1 VAAPPPPEDLAR
13 DVLLVDGDPAVRA
26 GLSAMLDEAGLQ
38 VTAVSDLDR
47 ARDQLVNRFFAV
59 LLVDLDGPGQ
69 QAGLTLVGFARERA
83 PQTAVI
89 VLSSRRTFEALAAA
103 FRAGAFDVVPKTHDS
118 LPYLRA
124 RILEAQE
131 NLRASRSAARLL
143 AQVSEMH
150 ERFLAQMVG
159 LFRQVNE
166 LEERLS
172 AREDD
177 TPSPGPAPLDLLIVD
192 VGEAFVERL
201 REDCTPECG
210 FILRFADSGGEALDQ
225 AGRRAPDVLLINQ
238 DLPDLPSSMVS
249 KTVRQHSP
257 EVVVALL
264 REPRRSVAGEVR
276 LLDAAQGSS
285 PSSVSFS
292 EPSELTEVL
301 QDLQRTIRQR
311 ARERRQMI
319 AFRKQHADFL
329 RQYSELRQKLAEEA

>member
-1 VAAPPPPEDLAR
+1 MATPPPPEDLAR

-26 GLSAMLDEAGLQ
+26 GLSAMLDQAGLQ
-38 VTAVSDLDR
+38 VTAVADLDR

-103 FRAGAFDVVPKTHDS
+103 FRAGAFDVVPKTHES

-124 RILEAQE
+124 RIFEALE
-131 NLRASRSAARLL
+131 NLRDSRSAARLI

-172 AREDD
+172 AREEDA
-177 TPSPGPAPLDLLIVD
+177 PIAPPAPLDLLVVD
-192 VGEAFVERL
+192 VSADFTERL
-201 REDCTPECG
+201 RLDCTREAG
-210 FILRFADSGGEALDQ
+210 FTVRFADSGGEALDQ
-225 AGRRAPDVLLINQ
+225 AGRRAPDVLLINE
-238 DLPDLPSSMVS
+238 DLPDLPTSMVGKS
-249 KTVRQHSP
+249 VRAHSP
-257 EVVVALL
+257 EVLIALL
-264 REPRRSVAGEVR
+264 REPRNATPGHLR
-276 LLDAAQGSS
+276 LLDAAESS
-285 PSSVSFS
+285 STSVEFS
-292 EPSELTEVL
+292 DPGELTEVMH
-301 QDLQRTIRQR
+301 DLQRTIRQR
-311 ARERRQMI
+311 ARERRQLI

-329 RQYSELRQKLAEEA
+329 RQYSELRQKLAEEI